1 MNTIQF
7 YNLLNENSGHLE
19 GLNIDQNLI
28 LDFSDLIY
36 DFSHF
41 TSIRIENC
49 TFLGREII
57 RNLDFKNFSIEFIN
71 CAFKNTARQIWENI
85 NAAIVSLVDCSF
97 ENLYIS
103 NSEIEDTYIDDC
115 SFYKKLTLFNISGD
129 QFSIKSIDVRRKIN
143 NVVVNSSNLK
153 SILINNA
160 ITISLLQISNIQ
172 NAYILGNYNKIVVE
186 AKSFKNIE
194 IGNNYSKEK
203 GNSIINLFQISDVSF
218 EGVLTLSDLHII
230 KLNLDNLNVQNGS
243 IRFNEIALVES
254 SFFDCNVSS
263 FYWNQVKFI
272 QNPEIIRC
280 DLSGLKLTNVTWTEG
295 KKLYDS
301 FLDEHIPWLYLIRK
315 NHLKSEIS
323 KDEIM
328 EMQYQRDT
336 YRQLK
341 AASIANHNQIE
352 ALDFYRNE
360 MRLYWK
366 EIRVNGGVKLQDRIL
381 IFLNRFVS
389 DFGQNWILPVFWLI
403 IFHFIFI
410 MCLYQWQFS
419 LSLID
424 FENGLGQFFKLLN
437 PVHKTPDYINTGL
450 GYLTEFFMRVLSG
463 FFIFHFV
470 KATRKF
476 GNK

>member
-7 YNLLNENSGHLE
+7 YKLLNENRGQLN

-28 LDFSDLIY
+28 LDFSDSKY
-36 DFSHF
+36 NFSHF

-49 TFLGREII
+49 TFIGSVLI
-57 RNLDFKNFSIEFIN
+57 RNLDFKNFSIEFNN
-71 CAFKNTARQIWENI
+71 CDFKNTARQIWENI
-85 NAAIVSLVDCSF
+85 TAAMVSIVDCSF
-97 ENLYIS
+97 ENLYIN
-103 NSEIEDTYIDDC
+103 NSVIGDTFIDDC
-115 SFYKKLTLFNISGD
+115 SFYGKLSLINITGD
-129 QFSIKSIDVRRKIN
+129 QFSIKSIDERRKIN
-143 NVVVNSSNLK
+143 YVFVNSSNLE
-153 SILINNA
+153 SIVINNS
-160 ITISLLQISNIQ
+160 ITISQLQISNIQ
-172 NAYILGNYNKIVVE
+172 NAYIRGNYNKIVVE
-186 AKSFKNIE
+186 AKSFINIE
-194 IGNNYSKEK
+194 IGNNYSREKE
-203 GNSIINLFQISDVSF
+203 NSIIKLFQISDLSF

-230 KLNLDNLNVQNGS
+230 KLSIDNLNVQNGS

-254 SFFDCNVSS
+254 SFFDCTVAS

-272 QNPEIIRC
+272 QDPEIIRC
-280 DLSGLKLTNVTWTEG
+280 DLSGLKHTNVTWTEG
-295 KKLYDS
+295 KKLCDS

-315 NHLKSEIS
+315 KHLKRKIS
-323 KDEIM
+323 KGEIM

-381 IFLNRFVS
+381 VFLNRFVS
-389 DFGQNWILPVFWLI
+389 DFGQNWILPVFWLF

-410 MCLYQWQFS
+410 MCLFQWKFS

-424 FENGLGQFFKLLN
+424 FENGLGQFFNLLN

>member
-1 MNTIQF
+1 MNTNQF
-7 YNLLNENSGHLE
+7 YELLNQNRGQLN

-28 LDFSDLIY
+28 LDFFDSKF

-49 TFLGREII
+49 IFSGSVVI
-57 RNLDFKNFSIEFIN
+57 RNLDFENFSIEIRN
-71 CAFKNTARQIWENI
+71 CEFTNTTKQIWENI
-85 NAAIVSLVDCSF
+85 KASMVSLTDCSF
-97 ENLYIS
+97 ENFTIN
-103 NSEIEDTYIDDC
+103 NSEIEDTFIDDC
-115 SFYKKLTLFNISGD
+115 SFYGKFAITNITGD
-129 QFSIKSIDVRRKIN
+129 QLSIKSIDERRRIN
-143 NVVVNSSNLK
+143 YVVVNSPNLG
-153 SILINNA
+153 A
-160 ITISLLQISNIQ
+160 ITISNEIMISQLRIFNIQ
-172 NAYILGNYNKIVVE
+172 NAYIHGEYDKIVVE
-186 AKSFKNIE
+186 AKSFENIE
-194 IGNNYSKEK
+194 VGINYIKNKE
-203 GNSIINLFQISDVSF
+203 NSLVKEFEISEMNF
-218 EGVLTLSDLHII
+218 EGVLTLSDLHIV
-230 KLNLDNLNVQNGS
+230 KLSFDNLNVQKGS
-243 IRFNEIALVES
+243 IRFNEIVLVDS
-254 SFFDCNVSS
+254 SFFDCTISS

-272 QNPEIIRC
+272 NNPEIIRC
-280 DLSGLKLTNVTWTEG
+280 DLSGLKLTNVTWTRG
-295 KKLYDS
+295 KKLCDS
-301 FLDEHIPWLYLIRK
+301 FLDEQIPWLYLIRK
-315 NHLKSEIS
+315 KFLKRTIN
-323 KDEIM
+323 KDDLM

-381 IFLNRFVS
+381 VFLNRFVS

-410 MCLYQWQFS
+410 MCLFQWQFS

-424 FENGLGQFFKLLN
+424 FENGLGQFFNLLN
-437 PVHKTPDYINTGL
+437 PIHKTPDYINTGL

-476 GNK
+476 GYK